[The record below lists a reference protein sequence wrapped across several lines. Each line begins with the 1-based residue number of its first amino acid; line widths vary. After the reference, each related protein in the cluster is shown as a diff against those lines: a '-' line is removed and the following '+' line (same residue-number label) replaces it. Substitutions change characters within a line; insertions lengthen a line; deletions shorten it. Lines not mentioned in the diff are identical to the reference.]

1 MTTLALYSNKGGVG
15 KTTTAVNLSY
25 LAAQAGVRTLICDL
39 DPQSSTT
46 YYFRVKPKL
55 KFGAKRFIKGGE
67 QISKSI
73 KGTDYENLDL
83 LPADFT
89 LRNLDAV
96 FGKLKR
102 PKERLS
108 KFLKPLKSEYDLVI
122 FDCPVTISI
131 LAENI
136 FNAVDFIL
144 VPLIPTTLS
153 VRTYK
158 QLLSFC
164 RKNKYDTDKIYAF
177 FSMVDRRK
185 KMHKELMA
193 MMSKEF
199 NGVLRSLIPY
209 LSQIERMGIERE
221 PVVASEPGS
230 VASKAYQNLWAKFQE
245 AILSNNRIGI
255 RLYSTGNNIRSLIP
269 PNYGHGAPTGIE
281 NEKS

>member
-25 LAAQAGVRTLICDL
+25 LAAKASVKTLICDL
-39 DPQSSTT
+39 DPQSSAT

-55 KFGAKRFIKGGE
+55 KFGAKRFIKGG
-67 QISKSI
+67 KRVNRSI

-83 LPADFT
+83 LPADFA

-108 KFLKPLKSEYDLVI
+108 KLLKPLRSEYDLVI
-122 FDCPVTISI
+122 LDCPVTISI

-164 RKNKYDTDKIYAF
+164 RKNKYDAGKIYAF

-185 KMHKELMA
+185 KMHKELMTT
-193 MMSKEF
+193 MSKEF

-221 PVVASEPGS
+221 PVAAYAPGS
-230 VASKAYQNLWAKFQE
+230 VAAKAYQNLWEKFQK
-245 AILSNNRIGI
+245 AAFANPGM
-255 RLYSTGNNIRSLIP
+255 
-269 PNYGHGAPTGIE
+269 
-281 NEKS
+281 

>member
-1 MTTLALYSNKGGVG
+1 MTTLAIYSNKGGVG
-15 KTTTAVNLSY
+15 KTAAAVNLSY
-25 LAAQAGVRTLICDL
+25 LAAQAGAKTLICDL
-39 DPQSSTT
+39 DPQSSAT

-55 KFGAKRFIKGGE
+55 KVGAKGFIKGGK
-67 QISKSI
+67 QINKSI

-89 LRNLDAV
+89 LRNLDAA
-96 FGKLKR
+96 FDKLKR
-102 PKERLS
+102 PKERLG
-108 KFLKPLKSEYDLVI
+108 KIIKPFKSEYDLII

-136 FNAVDFIL
+136 FNAVEFIL

-164 RKNKYDTDKIYAF
+164 RKNKYDAGKIYTF

-193 MMSKEF
+193 MMLKEF
-199 NGVLRSLIPY
+199 NGVLRSRIPY
-209 LSQIERMGIERE
+209 LSQIERMGIDRE
-221 PVVASEPGS
+221 PVAASAPGS

-245 AILSNNRIGI
+245 AAFANPSI
-255 RLYSTGNNIRSLIP
+255 
-269 PNYGHGAPTGIE
+269 
-281 NEKS
+281 

>member
-15 KTTTAVNLSY
+15 KTATAVNLSY
-25 LAAQAGVRTLICDL
+25 LAAQTGLKTLICDL
-39 DPQSSTT
+39 DPQSSAT
-46 YYFRVKPKL
+46 YYYRVKPKL
-55 KFGAKRFIKGGE
+55 KFGAKGFVKGGK
-67 QISKSI
+67 QINKSI

-83 LPADFT
+83 MPADFA

-96 FGKLKR
+96 FGKFKR
-102 PKERLS
+102 PKERLN
-108 KFLKPLKSEYDLVI
+108 KILKPLKSEYDLVI
-122 FDCPVTISI
+122 LDCPVTISI

-136 FNAVDFIL
+136 FNAVEFIL

-164 RKNKYDTDKIYAF
+164 RKQKYDAGKIYAF

-193 MMSKEF
+193 MMLKEF
-199 NGVLRSLIPY
+199 NGMLRSPIPY

-221 PVVASEPGS
+221 PVAASAPGS

-245 AILSNNRIGI
+245 AAFANPRI
-255 RLYSTGNNIRSLIP
+255 
-269 PNYGHGAPTGIE
+269 
-281 NEKS
+281 

>member
-1 MTTLALYSNKGGVG
+1 MTTLAIYSNKGGVG
-15 KTTTAVNLSY
+15 KTATAVNLSY

-39 DPQSSTT
+39 DPQSSAT

-55 KFGAKRFIKGGE
+55 KFGAKGFIRGGD
-67 QISKSI
+67 QIIKSI

-96 FGKLKR
+96 LGNFKR
-102 PKERLS
+102 PKKRLR
-108 KFLKPLKSEYDLVI
+108 KILKPLKSEYDLVI
-122 FDCPVTISI
+122 LDCPVTIGI

-153 VRTYK
+153 VRTYR

-164 RKNKYDTDKIYAF
+164 RKNQYDTDKIYVF

-185 KMHKELMA
+185 NMHNDLMA
-193 MMSKEF
+193 MMVKQFS
-199 NGVLRSLIPY
+199 GILRSLIPY

-221 PVVASEPGS
+221 PVAVSAPGS
-230 VASKAYQNLWAKFQE
+230 VASKAYQNLWAKFQQ
-245 AILSNNRIGI
+245 ATRANPGI
-255 RLYSTGNNIRSLIP
+255 
-269 PNYGHGAPTGIE
+269 
-281 NEKS
+281 